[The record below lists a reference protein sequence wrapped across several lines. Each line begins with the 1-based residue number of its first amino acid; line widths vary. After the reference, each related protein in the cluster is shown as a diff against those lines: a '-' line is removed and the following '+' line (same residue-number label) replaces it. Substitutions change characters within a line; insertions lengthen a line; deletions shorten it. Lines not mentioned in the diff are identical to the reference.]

1 MADMIVFFME
11 NFTLTF
17 LVIGVVFSLVALSQ
31 APRPLSAPVVVEK
44 FFFWFLFFSIGCSFL
59 YNGILHAGAPELAA
73 KFIGWANSPF
83 QIELGFASIGFG
95 VVGLIAPWKSLHM
108 RFAAVAPVTCFLWGA
123 AGIHIRSMIS
133 DGNFDSGNAG
143 VIFWTDI
150 LIPLAGLIL
159 IWLQRRY
166 EKEDRSAA
174 PYPNPQRYPQSRKP
188 SS

>member
-1 MADMIVFFME
+1 MVE
-11 NFTLTF
+11 
-17 LVIGVVFSLVALSQ
+17 SRQLSYMRT
-31 APRPLSAPVVVEK
+31 PK
-44 FFFWFLFFSIGCSFL
+44 SISPT
-59 YNGILHAGAPELAA
+59 HS
-73 KFIGWANSPF
+73 SPF

-108 RFAAVAPVTCFLWGA
+108 RFAAVAPVACFLWGA
-123 AGIHIRSMIS
+123 AGVHIRSMIS

-166 EKEDRSAA
+166 EKEGRSAA
-174 PYPNPQRYPQSRKP
+174 PYPNPQRILNLGIPQADP
-188 SS
+188 

>member
-1 MADMIVFFME
+1 MADMIAFLME
-11 NFTLTF
+11 NFTLSF
-17 LVIGVVFSLVALSQ
+17 LVIGVVFSLVALSR
-31 APRPLSAPVVVEK
+31 AARPLSAPAVVEK
-44 FFFWFLFFSIGCSFL
+44 FLFWFLFFSIGCAFL
-59 YNGILHAGAPELAA
+59 YNGILHVGAPDLAA

-108 RFAAVAPVTCFLWGA
+108 RFAAVAPVACFLWGA
-123 AGIHIRSMIS
+123 AGVHIRSMIS
-133 DGNFDSGNAG
+133 DENFDSGNAG

-166 EKEDRSAA
+166 EKEGRSAA

-188 SS
+188 PS